1 MATDRSQ
8 VSVLLIRPPSP
19 SGLGQETHEMKLI
32 VLTIDLIRGTIGDKG
47 IKVIGHG
54 EIGAGL
60 RPNVVGF
67 RRMDMGIIPAGRG
80 QDVVVIRGIS
90 HLSAD
95 VDLAP
100 IDRGNGGSVNQAVNE
115 RGVGVLE
122 NLLDAGNW
130 LAG

>member
-1 MATDRSQ
+1 
-8 VSVLLIRPPSP
+8 
-19 SGLGQETHEMKLI
+19 MKLI

-47 IKVIGHG
+47 ISVVGHG

-100 IDRGNGGSVNQAVNE
+100 IDRGNGGSVNR
-115 RGVGVLE
+115 RGCGKS
-122 NLLDAGNW
+122 AGWDRKTGWPAESNCGFPSQPQIR
-130 LAG
+130 A